1 MNIEREHEMAL
12 SEAEVQVLATLFGAE
27 SGYQPVDKASLEKSG
42 KIYWIYLEDWSD
54 AFSSLIDKDL
64 ISGSESGYYL
74 TESGRPLARSYREE
88 RPDDF
93 WYYYQQFYEKAHI
106 SHAHTRFCEQ
116 VYGMDLCQEGL
127 MDMESIHDLIDRLKL
142 KPGQRLLDLGCGA
155 GGISEYIS
163 DQTGAHVTGLD
174 SSASAISTARAR
186 TENKHSQLKFIEA
199 DLNTLDLEPLSYD
212 AAISIDTIYWVN
224 DTYDSLKRIVRSLK
238 PGGQLFISIVHIL
251 EYCDSPE
258 ELEIDKTYVAL
269 ALDKLQLDYQSVDR
283 TESFL
288 GFWPRVKKTMLELK
302 QDFDREGNGLI
313 YQHWIK
319 DADAEFLPAIQSN
332 DLRRYLYH
340 VQV

>member
-1 MNIEREHEMAL
+1 
-12 SEAEVQVLATLFGAE
+12 
-27 SGYQPVDKASLEKSG
+27 
-42 KIYWIYLEDWSD
+42 
-54 AFSSLIDKDL
+54 
-64 ISGSESGYYL
+64 
-74 TESGRPLARSYREE
+74 
-88 RPDDF
+88 
-93 WYYYQQFYEKAHI
+93 
-106 SHAHTRFCEQ
+106 
-116 VYGMDLCQEGL
+116 
-127 MDMESIHDLIDRLKL
+127 MDMESIHDLLDRLSL

-174 SSASAISTARAR
+174 SSAIAISTAKAR

-224 DTYDSLKRIVRSLK
+224 DTYDSLERIIRTLK

-251 EYCDSPE
+251 EYCDRPE

-288 GFWPRVKKTMLELK
+288 DFWPRVKKTMLGLK
-302 QDFDREGNGLI
+302 EDFDGEGNGLI

-319 DADAEFLPAIQSN
+319 DADAEFLPAIESN

-340 VQV
+340 VHV

>member
-1 MNIEREHEMAL
+1 MTL
-12 SEAEVQVLATLFGAE
+12 SEAEIQVLATLFGAE
-27 SGYQPVDKASLEKSG
+27 SNNQPVDKASLDKCG
-42 KIYWIYLEDWSD
+42 LCYWIYLEDWSD

-64 ISGSESGYYL
+64 ISGSAEGYQL
-74 TESGRPLARSYREE
+74 TESGHPIARTYREE
-88 RPDDF
+88 RPDHF
-93 WYYYQQFYEKAHI
+93 WYYYQQFYDKAHA
-106 SHAHTRFCEQ
+106 SHAHSRFCEQ

-163 DQTGAHVTGLD
+163 DYSGVYVTGLD
-174 SSASAISTARAR
+174 SSAIAISTAMARTKNKRAR
-186 TENKHSQLKFIEA
+186 LKFIEA
-199 DLNTLDLEPLSYD
+199 DLNTLDLEPQSYD
-212 AAISIDTIYWVN
+212 AAISVDTIYWVN
-224 DTYDSLKRIVRSLK
+224 DVCDALERITRTIK
-238 PGGQLFISIVHIL
+238 PGGQLVISIVHIL
-251 EYCDSPE
+251 EYCDNPE
-258 ELEIDKTYVAL
+258 ELEIDKTYVAG
-269 ALDKLQLDYQSVDR
+269 ALDKLQLDYQSVDQ

>member
-1 MNIEREHEMAL
+1 MTL
-12 SEAEVQVLATLFGAE
+12 SEAEIQVLATLFGAE
-27 SGYQPVDKASLEKSG
+27 SKNQPVDKASLEKSG
-42 KIYWIYLEDWSD
+42 ECFWIYLEDWSD
-54 AFSSLIDKDL
+54 AFSSLIGKDL
-64 ISGSESGYYL
+64 ISGSEEGYQL
-74 TESGRPLARSYREE
+74 TESGHPIARTYREE
-88 RPDDF
+88 RPDHF
-93 WYYYQQFYEKAHI
+93 WYYYQQFYDKAHA

-127 MDMESIHDLIDRLKL
+127 MDMESIHDLLDRLSL

-174 SSASAISTARAR
+174 SSAIAISTAKAR

-212 AAISIDTIYWVN
+212 AAISVDTIYWVN
-224 DTYDSLKRIVRSLK
+224 DTYDSLERIIRTLK

-251 EYCDSPE
+251 EYCDRPE

-288 GFWPRVKKTMLELK
+288 DFWPRVKKTMLGLK
-302 QDFDREGNGLI
+302 EDFDGEGNGLI

-319 DADAEFLPAIQSN
+319 DADAEFLPAIESN

-340 VQV
+340 VHV